1 LNPERFSIASN
12 PCLTMDISWSSL
24 AENWSRFP
32 GNIKPWKIVCMHSL
46 KDKFDEVCLRVR
58 DGRRLESTG
67 SAPIYYLV
75 FPVKEILEVKRQ
87 TKAWT
92 AKLENLGWNVVC
104 FSFAD
109 AINSIFKN
117 HKLRAVWLMNEKA
130 LLAKSRGAIPATTT
144 AQVNTTLAKALTE
157 GPELLAMVRQKV
169 AEASAQSNGLLLI
182 TDVEAIHPYLRINSI
197 EAKIQDETHCPVIVL
212 YPGKREGK
220 TSLKFLGFY
229 PADPN
234 YRSEHIG

>member
-1 LNPERFSIASN
+1 
-12 PCLTMDISWSSL
+12 
-24 AENWSRFP
+24 
-32 GNIKPWKIVCMHSL
+32 MHSL

-75 FPVKEILEVKRQ
+75 YPVKEILEVKRQ
-87 TKAWT
+87 TKAWI
-92 AKLENLGWNVVC
+92 AKLENLGWNVVH
-104 FSFAD
+104 FSFTET
-109 AINSIFKN
+109 INSIFMN
-117 HKLRAVWLMNEKA
+117 HRLRGTWLMSEKT
-130 LLAKSRGAIPATTT
+130 LLAKSKGEIPSATM

-157 GPELLAMVRQKV
+157 GPELLAMVRQKME
-169 AEASAQSNGLLLI
+169 EASNQSNGLLLI
-182 TDVEAIHPYLRINSI
+182 TDLEAIHPYLRINSI
-197 EAKIQDETHCPVIVL
+197 EAKIQDEVRCPVIVL

-220 TSLKFLGFY
+220 TSLKFLEFY

>member
-1 LNPERFSIASN
+1 
-12 PCLTMDISWSSL
+12 
-24 AENWSRFP
+24 
-32 GNIKPWKIVCMHSL
+32 MHSL

-75 FPVKEILEVKRQ
+75 FPSRQILEVKRQ
-87 TKAWT
+87 TKAWI
-92 AKLENLGWNVVC
+92 AKLENLGWNVVR
-104 FSFAD
+104 FSFAE
-109 AINSIFKN
+109 AIDSVFKN
-117 HKLRAVWLMNEKA
+117 HKLRATWLMSEKI
-130 LLAKSRGAIPATTT
+130 LLAKSQGAIPAATI

-157 GPELLAMVRQKV
+157 GPELLAMVRQKME
-169 AEASAQSNGLLLI
+169 EAASQSNGLLLV
-182 TDVEAIHPYLRINSI
+182 TDLEAIHPYLRINSI
-197 EAKIQDETHCPVIVL
+197 EAKIQDEVRCPVVVL

-220 TSLKFLGFY
+220 TSLKFLEFY